1 MRITLLCTESLRT
14 PACPGFGVSGDR
26 KLSSF
31 DRFGRQR
38 EVGREL
44 GLWGER
50 AGAFERVQMRA
61 VTGDRGGRG
70 AFFGGLIERVQMG
83 IRGASSRGTARV
95 GGSFERVQMG
105 RESGLRLRLAG
116 AAGAVGA
123 LKRAEVAW
131 GLGRPTARRDSSG
144 SSFERVQTRFDSP
157 VGDVG
162 GRTVGPFEHVQI
174 GDGLGMPGAE
184 TRAPA
189 GLFERVQ
196 MEDGPGMPGAET
208 RASAGLLERVQMR
221 VRFIA
226 RRAAMP
232 RLK

>member
-14 PACPGFGVSGDR
+14 PACPGFGVSGGR
-26 KLSSF
+26 RISSF

-50 AGAFERVQMRA
+50 LGAFERVQMLA
-61 VTGDRGGRG
+61 MAKDRGRRWPS
-70 AFFGGLIERVQMG
+70 FGGLIERVQMG
-83 IRGASSRGTARV
+83 IGGAGSRGIARV

-105 RESGLRLRLAG
+105 CESGVRLAG
-116 AAGAVGA
+116 EAEMGGAV
-123 LKRAEVAW
+123 KRAHMAW
-131 GLGRPTARRDSSG
+131 GLGRPTAQRYSSSG
-144 SSFERVQTRFDSP
+144 ALEPVHARFDSAVRGLGGRTAASFERVQMRGVT
-157 VGDVG
+157 GDPG
-162 GRTVGPFEHVQI
+162 GREPHFG
-174 GDGLGMPGAE
+174 
-184 TRAPA
+184 

-196 MEDGPGMPGAET
+196 MEDGLGMRGAET
-208 RASAGLLERVQMR
+208 RASAGLFERVQMR
-221 VRFIA
+221 VRSVM